1 MNIKIYSPAKNA
13 MQSGFGKTGLW
24 KIAFD
29 QTAPSFIDPLM
40 GWNGMRDTQQ
50 ELNLQFDSQE
60 EAVAYATKH
69 GYSYSIEQPKQRKIK
84 PKSYA
89 GNFATNREM
98 PF

>member
-1 MNIKIYSPAKNA
+1 MHVKIYAPAKNA
-13 MQSGFGKTGLW
+13 MQSGTGKTHQW

-29 QTAPSFIDPLM
+29 QSAPAFIDPLM

-50 ELNLQFDSQE
+50 ELNLLFASQE
-60 EAVAYATKH
+60 DAIAYATKH
-69 GYSYSIEQPKQRKIK
+69 GYSYSVEAKKERNIK